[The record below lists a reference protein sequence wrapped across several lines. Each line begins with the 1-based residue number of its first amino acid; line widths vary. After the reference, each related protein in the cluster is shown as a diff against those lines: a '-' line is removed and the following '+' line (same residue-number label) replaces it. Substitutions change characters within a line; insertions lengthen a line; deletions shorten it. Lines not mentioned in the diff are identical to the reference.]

1 MAAFRK
7 STPAPAPKRKTLV
20 ASAMRFDFS
29 GAQSWDIIPP
39 GDRRWQVEAWRHYDQ
54 CGEMRYAVGWKGN
67 ACSQATLYAADVD
80 PNTGRPTGPTDNTTA
95 QKIADGVLGGPVRRP
110 QHVRTMAVNLDVA
123 GEVYVLVLA
132 GDSSIPDEWLVI
144 SSTEMNMSG
153 RTVEF
158 THPGTGKVRQLGQK
172 DLMIR
177 IWQPHPRLQLNADS
191 SIRALLPDLREIEK
205 TSQNIAARLD
215 SRLAS
220 AGLLLVPDS
229 MDVVHGDD
237 DPDAP
242 QGIMEGMA
250 RSMSASMQEPGSASA
265 QVPIILMGDR
275 EDIAAITHIDF
286 ETKVSAE
293 IIALRDS
300 AIARFS
306 TGMDLP
312 REILEGM
319 GKSNHWSSW
328 QVEESTYKTHLLPL
342 LDLISDALTTSYY
355 LPALVTARVPNPQQF
370 MLAFDGSS
378 LIGEPDPLAEG
389 LELYDR
395 GLITSE
401 ALLAITSTPEEYAP
415 KGDEKLRALAER
427 LVIAAPTLI
436 DDPELRRLLGFSE
449 PSAAPVAAVPSAQQS
464 AVGPAE
470 DTPATGQPDRPLTA
484 SAGFEAASLAVT
496 FALERAGNRLLNTQR
511 MKSDYANMARHELH
525 LVLKPDVERYG
536 ELLADAWRH
545 CPMLAQA
552 YDLDA
557 YTRALMAAGA
567 PHSDE
572 NLRLWLAR
580 RGY

>member
-1 MAAFRK
+1 
-7 STPAPAPKRKTLV
+7 
-20 ASAMRFDFS
+20 MRFDFG
-29 GAQSWDIIPP
+29 GAQSWDVIPS
-39 GDRRWQVEAWRHYDQ
+39 GDRRWQAEAWRHYDQ

-67 ACSQATLYAADVD
+67 ACAQATLYAADVD

-95 QKIADGVLGGPVRRP
+95 QKIADGILGGPVRRP

-123 GEVYVLVLA
+123 GEVYVIALA
-132 GDSSIPDEWLVI
+132 GEAGKADQWIVVSC
-144 SSTEMNMSG
+144 TEMTMRG
-153 RTVEF
+153 RTAEF
-158 THPGTGKVRQLGQK
+158 VHPDTGAVRQLGQN

-205 TSQNIAARLD
+205 SSQNIAARLD

-275 EDIAAITHIDF
+275 DDIAAIEHIDF
-286 ETKVSAE
+286 ETKVSSE
-293 IIALRDS
+293 IIDLRSS
-300 AIARFS
+300 AIARFA

-312 REILEGM
+312 REVLEGM

-328 QVEESTYKTHLLPL
+328 QVEEATYKTHLLPL

-355 LPALVTARVPNPQQF
+355 LPALAAANVPNPDQY
-370 MLAFDGSS
+370 MLAFDGTS
-378 LIGEPDPLAEG
+378 LIGEPDPLAEA

-395 GLITSE
+395 GLIT
-401 ALLAITSTPEEYAP
+401 ADAVRTITSTPEDYAP
-415 KGDEKLRALAER
+415 GEAEHLRALAER
-427 LVIAAPTLI
+427 LVLGAPVLI
-436 DDPELRRLLGFSE
+436 GDPELRRLLGFVD
-449 PSAAPVAAVPSAQQS
+449 APQAAVDTASGAQQP
-464 AVGPAE
+464 ALGPAA
-470 DTPATGQPDRPLTA
+470 DTSTSGAPERPVTA

-496 FALERAGNRLLNTQR
+496 FALERVGNRLLNTQR
-511 MKSDYANMARHELH
+511 MKTDYAGVPKYELH
-525 LVLKPDVERYG
+525 LVLKPEIDRYSD
-536 ELLADAWRH
+536 LLSDAWRH
-545 CPMLAQA
+545 CQMLAQA

-557 YTRALMAAGA
+557 YARALMAAGA

-580 RGY
+580 RGR